1 MQASPNPPMIEIK
14 QVSKWYGS
22 FQVLDA
28 CTTAVAKGE
37 VVVVCGP
44 SGSGKSTLIKTVN
57 ALEPFQQGEI
67 IVNGTSVG
75 DPRTNLP
82 KLRSVAGM
90 VFQHFELFPHL
101 SVTENLCLGQ
111 VKVLGRGRDEARQR
125 ALALLERV
133 GLSAHKDKHPGELSG
148 GQQQR
153 VAIARALSMDPVVML
168 FDEPT
173 SALDPEMVN
182 EVLDVMTDLAGEGMT
197 MMVVTHEMGFAR
209 RVADRVI
216 FMDGGKI
223 VEDCPKEQFFGN
235 VESVRRA
242 RVSFFQNSPALK
254 VMTEQTFAPRPANAV
269 DLRSDTVTLPTEAM
283 YERMRGAPIGDDA
296 LDGDPTVRELE
307 AYVAAQLGKQAG
319 LFVPSCTM
327 ANLLAVLA
335 QTQRNEQVILEST
348 AHMYTSER
356 GAAAFTGVFYHCVP
370 GADGAM
376 DLNRLEEALLTEGMR
391 LKTSLVAMETTHNNA
406 GGTVLPLD
414 HMRSVYGMANNRGIS
429 VHLDGARMY
438 NAAVALGVT
447 PLDIAQ
453 HADTVSLCLSRA

>member
-1 MQASPNPPMIEIK
+1 M
-14 QVSKWYGS
+14 
-22 FQVLDA
+22 
-28 CTTAVAKGE
+28 
-37 VVVVCGP
+37 
-44 SGSGKSTLIKTVN
+44 
-57 ALEPFQQGEI
+57 
-67 IVNGTSVG
+67 
-75 DPRTNLP
+75 
-82 KLRSVAGM
+82 
-90 VFQHFELFPHL
+90 
-101 SVTENLCLGQ
+101 TE
-111 VKVLGRGRDEARQR
+111 
-125 ALALLERV
+125 
-133 GLSAHKDKHPGELSG
+133 H
-148 GQQQR
+148 
-153 VAIARALSMDPVVML
+153 
-168 FDEPT
+168 T
-173 SALDPEMVN
+173 SAP
-182 EVLDVMTDLAGEGMT
+182 
-197 MMVVTHEMGFAR
+197 
-209 RVADRVI
+209 
-216 FMDGGKI
+216 
-223 VEDCPKEQFFGN
+223 C
-235 VESVRRA
+235 
-242 RVSFFQNSPALK
+242 
-254 VMTEQTFAPRPANAV
+254 PANAV

-356 GAAAFTGVFYHCVP
+356 GAATFTGVFYHCVP

-376 DLNRLEEALLTEGMR
+376 DLNWLEEALLTEGMR

-414 HMRSVYGMANNRGIS
+414 HMRSVYGMANSRGIS

-447 PLDIAQ
+447 PLEIAQ